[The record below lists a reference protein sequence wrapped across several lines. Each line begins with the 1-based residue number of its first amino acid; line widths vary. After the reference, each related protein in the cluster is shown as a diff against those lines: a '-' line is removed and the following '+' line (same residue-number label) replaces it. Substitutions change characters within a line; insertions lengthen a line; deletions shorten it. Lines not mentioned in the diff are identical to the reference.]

1 MFQIISYL
9 VSQFQ
14 DTEGPLMTAFKE
26 GSIAAAIS
34 HMTEPDMS
42 SAIVLALTEL
52 CITRDPLTYTGTYVP
67 LGMYPPGHVSPWA
80 CIPLGMCPPR
90 HVSP

>member
-1 MFQIISYL
+1 MMTKMARWIDLFQMVSYV
-9 VSQFQ
+9 VSQFP
-14 DTEGPLMTAFKE
+14 DAEGPLTTAFKE

-52 CITRDPLTYTGTYVP
+52 CVMRDPLTYTG
-67 LGMYPPGHVSPWA
+67 
-80 CIPLGMCPPR
+80 
-90 HVSP
+90 